1 MPRNFGRTKQGH
13 RKCASL
19 IHHPVLFQAHFLQ
32 DGRKVML
39 DLDIRPGMVLFFTD
53 DKVKFC
59 EKAEALKDQILCAM
73 EEAPAIEIIRRSVN

>member
-1 MPRNFGRTKQGH
+1 
-13 RKCASL
+13 
-19 IHHPVLFQAHFLQ
+19 
-32 DGRKVML
+32 ML

-53 DKVKFC
+53 DKVRFC